1 MVTVNNEFFYLE
13 SFLLISDISGFRFLP
28 YSIFEDPET
37 TENFHK
43 LFFGG
48 IKTIYLISNTFLSIL
63 CDRDTLKVLLK
74 VIKEHLLLKLESDLS
89 RY

>member
-28 YSIFEDPET
+28 YSIVPET

-48 IKTIYLISNTFLSIL
+48 IKTIYLISNTFLSIV
-63 CDRDTLKVLLK
+63 CDRDTTLKVLLK
-74 VIKEHLLLKLESDLS
+74 VIKEHLLLKLESDFS